1 MQLGIPQLV
10 TLMRR
15 RVVAQLV
22 RAERDGSLYL
32 YAGCASLAGAVGLTL
47 LPTRKNEEVLAPKEL
62 ALTDAER
69 RAAAKRAESEHAGL
83 VQWALSTAGESES
96 MHSNATTQAQTTA
109 FTAREGLLM
118 SRAPLEA
125 WTGTQSRASVA
136 ADPSQTVARLRDT
149 GVCRVDGCL
158 SDGAVA
164 GSNTCTAA

>member
-1 MQLGIPQLV
+1 
-10 TLMRR
+10 MRR

-47 LPTRKNEEVLAPKEL
+47 LPTRKNEEVLAQPKEL
-62 ALTDAER
+62 ALSDAER
-69 RAAAKRAESEHAGL
+69 RAAARRAESEHAGL

-96 MHSNATTQAQTTA
+96 MHSNATTLAQTRA

-125 WTGTQSRASVA
+125 WTGTQSGASVA

-158 SDGAVA
+158 SDGA
-164 GSNTCTAA
+164 AAA

>member
-1 MQLGIPQLV
+1 VQLGIPQLV

-96 MHSNATTQAQTTA
+96 MHSNATTQAQPV
-109 FTAREGLLM
+109 FARGSGSAIGVVVVVVVVPRDESLTSLSMMASRFGRVGLG
-118 SRAPLEA
+118 R
-125 WTGTQSRASVA
+125 GVA
-136 ADPSQTVARLRDT
+136 AWAE
-149 GVCRVDGCL
+149 VDGNNY
-158 SDGAVA
+158 A
-164 GSNTCTAA
+164 